1 VAVEPPGTAA
11 TVRLLWLVKTPPER
25 PPKAIT
31 ETIANFPAAGNISGL
46 SVLTAAG
53 TGLLYGEWQ
62 TIDTETPGGA
72 SQEQLRQAILKSDA
86 LSQLLRSP

>member
-25 PPKAIT
+25 PSKAIT
-31 ETIANFPAAGNISGL
+31 ETIANFPAAGNIGVL

-53 TGLLYGEWQ
+53 TGLL
-62 TIDTETPGGA
+62 
-72 SQEQLRQAILKSDA
+72 
-86 LSQLLRSP
+86 